1 MMSAIDRQG
10 AGRGREMVVVSST
23 PTHIYIYIRGSLVCV
38 CEELFLF
45 PLSLYIVKKGAE
57 SDWAFYIGKNDVV
70 TRRI

>member
-1 MMSAIDRQG
+1 VMSAIDRQG

-45 PLSLYIVKKGAE
+45 PLSLYIVKKGL
-57 SDWAFYIGKNDVV
+57 KV
-70 TRRI
+70 TGLFILEKMT